1 MNNEERNARIE
12 EYGRGYAQLEAA
24 LARVPKSAWEFKP
37 APGEWSAHEIV
48 VHMGDSESM
57 AALRARKLIV
67 EPGSTLM
74 GYEEAKWAGALEYG
88 KQDREASLQIIKL
101 ARQTTYQLLKS
112 LPEKVFEHSVKH
124 QESPEPYTFDKW
136 LDIYARHIPDHIAQI
151 EANVEAWKRS
161 STKGTKSH

>member
-1 MNNEERNARIE
+1 MDMQGRNEKIE
-12 EYGRGYAQLEAA
+12 QYGRGFDLLAAA
-24 LARVPKSAWEFKP
+24 LARIPKEAWEYRP

-101 ARQTTYQLLKS
+101 ARQTTYQLLKT
-112 LPEKVFEHSVKH
+112 LPEKVFRHSVKH
-124 QESPEPYTFDKW
+124 QEYPEPYTFDKW

-151 EANVEAWKRS
+151 EGNVEAWRKQ
-161 STKGTKSH
+161 KK